1 MAITY
6 ACYNKGCLE
15 DFLEN
20 IGFSSKLWKNT
31 QSITMGSFIADQFKD
46 QKNELIKSV
55 LPLKLSRQK
64 SLQDCNP
71 IVINEEK
78 FLHNINI
85 INDNK
90 YYLKTN
96 NEFDINIT

>member
-55 LPLKLSRQK
+55 LDAYDGFHYKQ
-64 SLQDCNP
+64 
-71 IVINEEK
+71 VYEM
-78 FLHNINI
+78 
-85 INDNK
+85 
-90 YYLKTN
+90 YLK
-96 NEFDINIT
+96 FINFLCFLLFSLTIIISFFK